1 MTATVYFKDM
11 NRLTPLFLRTL
22 LRWLLPAA
30 LLLAGQGVWTHGFT
44 HDLAKIAGQSQNDAR
59 HDCCLPFQAA
69 GDTACAALPV
79 FEADAPVT
87 VASALLPVGRSTPT
101 LFPYASRAPPLFS

>member
-1 MTATVYFKDM
+1 M
-11 NRLTPLFLRTL
+11 NRLTSLFLRTL

-30 LLLAGQGVWTHGFT
+30 LLLGGQGVWTHGFT

-69 GDTACAALPV
+69 GDTACAALSV
-79 FEADAPVT
+79 FEAAPPVT
-87 VASALLPVGRSTPT
+87 VAFALLPTGRNALTHLPS
-101 LFPYASRAPPLFS
+101 ASRAPPLFS